1 MMENVQHALK
11 TVNLVLIQALVMLA
25 NKDTLTKF
33 KMVKT
38 SVLKSVWEDKV
49 TSFYQVVRK
58 PDVLQVVH
66 LVLKVKCLVSNV
78 LKGTSLKEKN
88 V

>member
-1 MMENVQHALK
+1 MMENVYLALK
-11 TVNLVLIQALVMLA
+11 TVKLVQIQALVMLA

-38 SVLKSVWEDKV
+38 SVLKSVWEDKA
-49 TSFYQVVRK
+49 TSFYQVVRR
-58 PDVLQVVH
+58 PDALQVVL

-78 LKGTSLKEKN
+78 LKGTFLKEKN

>member
-38 SVLKSVWEDKV
+38 SALKSVWEDKV

-78 LKGTSLKEKN
+78 LKDTFLKEKN

>member
-11 TVNLVLIQALVMLA
+11 TVKLVLIQALVMLA

-33 KMVKT
+33 KTVKT

-49 TSFYQVVRK
+49 TLFWKVVKK
-58 PDVLQVVH
+58 PDVLQVVL
-66 LVLKVKCLVSNV
+66 LVLKVKCLASNV
-78 LKGTSLKEKN
+78 SKVTFLKEKN